1 MFGALILN
9 PRLWLALAVAAALA
23 VSHGWAYR
31 RGEAAVQARWDAE
44 RATQVKQQLEA
55 EHEARRIEN
64 ARETLVAAAQSDARK
79 REAALRRDAERARSE
94 LDGLRNAA
102 NAAATGG
109 VSEDSLAACR
119 HDAAALAGVLGELGA
134 EAQELAR
141 AADGHAS
148 DVKMLI
154 KAWPK

>member
-31 RGEAAVQARWDAE
+31 RGEAAVQAKWDAE

-79 REAALRRDAERARSE
+79 REAALRHDAERARAESE
-94 LDGLRNAA
+94 RLRDAA
-102 NAAATGG
+102 RAFAASA
-109 VSEDSLAACR
+109 VPEEPAASCAER
-119 HDAAALAGVLGELGA
+119 AAALAELLADVERAGA
-134 EAQELAR
+134 GMAQ
-141 AADGHAS
+141 AADRHAN
-148 DVKMLI
+148 DARTLI
-154 KAWPK
+154 EAWPR